1 MRRHYSEVYIY
12 IMHGCLVPYL
22 NRNIACSLQQLHY
35 FHIHTFV
42 KESSYEM
49 VFSSLFSKRS
59 RYELGPLIRRS
70 YEITEIESI
79 NIEPDFLVPALSL
92 GSNCREKRNGS
103 FTPPGCIEEGTKVP
117 DWTESLISCEEMKD
131 TPSFNLLP
139 NGRKKKSF
147 RIKIKNSFNKNLNFR
162 RATYALDSRST
173 SLGDRFTASSKKFK
187 TFVRDTMERLRPTEA
202 TWADFDDL
210 FSGTNPHFI
219 PFMNINHMTRI

>member
-1 MRRHYSEVYIY
+1 
-12 IMHGCLVPYL
+12 
-22 NRNIACSLQQLHY
+22 
-35 FHIHTFV
+35 
-42 KESSYEM
+42 M

-103 FTPPGCIEEGTKVP
+103 FTPPGCIEEGTQVP

-147 RIKIKNSFNKNLNFR
+147 RIKIRNSFNKNLNFR

-173 SLGDRFTASSKKFK
+173 SLGDSLTASSKKFK

-219 PFMNINHMTRI
+219 PFMNINHMTRIWRGLQRIKIKTRKLKEDRNWRINLAGL